1 MANADN
7 PIGLRPIRKLGGQ
20 VYSGSGSLYHVA
32 SGDSQ
37 VIASGDPVILT
48 GTADTNGIPTVTR
61 ASAGAANRIT
71 GVMNAI
77 TNGEGTVL
85 QDSTLNTAAS
95 TSQYILVHDDPMIVF
110 EAQMSSAFAVTDIGN
125 NANLL
130 AAASPA
136 DGKSGWEVNSTG
148 IAGTATLQVKIIRL
162 VRRQDNEVGANAN
175 VEVLINL
182 PTWANDTVGV

>member
-61 ASAGAANRIT
+61 ASAGATNRIT

-85 QDSTLNTAAS
+85 QDSPLNTVAS
-95 TSQYILVHDDPMIVF
+95 TSQYILVHDDPIIVF
-110 EAQMSSAFAVTDIGN
+110 
-125 NANLL
+125 
-130 AAASPA
+130 
-136 DGKSGWEVNSTG
+136 
-148 IAGTATLQVKIIRL
+148 
-162 VRRQDNEVGANAN
+162 
-175 VEVLINL
+175 
-182 PTWANDTVGV
+182 